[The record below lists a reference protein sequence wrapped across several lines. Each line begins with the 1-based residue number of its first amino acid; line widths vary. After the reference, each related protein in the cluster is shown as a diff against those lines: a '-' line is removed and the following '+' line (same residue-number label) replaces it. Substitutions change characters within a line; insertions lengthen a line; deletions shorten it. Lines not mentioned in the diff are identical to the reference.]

1 MIAISVV
8 SHGHGEMVERLV
20 ESLLSY
26 SEVSKIIVTINTPEK
41 LNLIFSDRIAVIEN
55 YSARGFGKNHNEAFL
70 NVNEAYFC
78 VLNPD
83 ITMNE
88 NPFPDLISSLIK
100 YRAGLA
106 VPLVL
111 NKSGEIDDSIRFFLT
126 PTSLIRRFFFN
137 NEHKY
142 ELTKNSPTF
151 APEWAAGMFMLF
163 TSKVFCDLGGFDDGY
178 YLYCEDIDI
187 CVRIWKA
194 KQFMIACPQVQITHD
209 ARRSSRQD
217 LKYLKWHLTSM
228 IRYLVKHLGSLPKV
242 PAIHEFSSPKQS

>member
-1 MIAISVV
+1 MV
-8 SHGHGEMVERLV
+8 SHGHGEMLERLV

-26 SEVSKIIVTINTPEK
+26 SEVSKIIVTKNIPEK
-41 LNLIFSDRIAVIEN
+41 LNFILSDRIAVIEN
-55 YSARGFGKNHNEAFL
+55 SSQRGFGENHNEAFL

-83 ITMNE
+83 ITFNE
-88 NPFPDLISSLIK
+88 NPFPDLIRNQVK
-100 YRAGLA
+100 YNAGLA

-111 NKSGEIDDSIRFFLT
+111 NKLGEIDDSIRFFLT

-142 ELTKNSPTF
+142 ALSNNSPTF

-163 TSKVFCDLGGFDDGY
+163 TSKCFRDLGGFDDGY

-194 KQFMIACPQVQITHD
+194 EQFMIACPQVQVIHD
-209 ARRSSRQD
+209 ARRSSRQNF
-217 LKYLKWHLTSM
+217 KYLRWHLSSL
-228 IRYLVKHLGSLPKV
+228 IRYMVKHLGSLPKI
-242 PAIHEFSSPKQS
+242 PALHEFPSPKQS